1 MMGWGSSGGPK
12 YREHFHDFKAAV
24 FGYAAAGAMMAV
36 IIHAVVFSSSVGNL
50 TLKHVMAQ
58 LGISNSMRETVTL
71 CGGKAIS
78 LDPNTFNYKVARF
91 LSGSVSVNG
100 EQRFTFDKLNFAT
113 DSATIAPES
122 NASLQELGQ
131 VLGAC
136 ATTRV
141 RIAGYT
147 DSTGD
152 AAHNKTLSEQ
162 RAAAVKA
169 ALVGFGIDAARLD
182 AAGFGPANPVAS
194 NDTED
199 GRAQNRRTELVILN
213 H

>member
-1 MMGWGSSGGPK
+1 MGWGFSGGPK

-24 FGYAAAGAMMAV
+24 FGYAAAGALAAV
-36 IIHAVVFSSSVGNL
+36 TIHAVVFASPVGNL

-58 LGISNSMRETVTL
+58 LGITDTTRETVTL
-71 CGGKAIS
+71 CGGRAIS
-78 LDPNTFNYKVARF
+78 LDPNTFNYKVAKF
-91 LSGSVSVNG
+91 LTGSVSVNG

-122 NASLQELGQ
+122 QGSLNELGQ
-131 VLGAC
+131 ILGAC
-136 ATTRV
+136 TTTRV

-152 AAHNKTLSEQ
+152 AAHNKVLSEQ
-162 RAAAVKA
+162 RAQAVKA

-182 AAGFGPANPVAS
+182 AAGFGPDNPVAS
-194 NDTED
+194 NATEE
-199 GRAQNRRTELVILN
+199 GRAQNRRTELVILK